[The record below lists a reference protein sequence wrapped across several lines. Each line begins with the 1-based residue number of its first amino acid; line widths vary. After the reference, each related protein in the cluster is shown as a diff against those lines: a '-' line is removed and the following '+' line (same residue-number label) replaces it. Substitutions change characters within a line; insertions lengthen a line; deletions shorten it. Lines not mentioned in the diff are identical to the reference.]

1 MPPSVVEL
9 DVPIETPNVTAKL
22 VSRLGVIRDWPAVLF
37 GAGLFCVLIFHY
49 FPRIDQAMVASRLAE
64 VIAGDIADRS
74 DQDETDAKNG
84 TKPAE
89 AEREARRKR
98 SDEWFKEKQRLQL
111 RAALSK
117 SDADRA
123 LPWNY
128 RGQLFGY
135 VLLSLA
141 GVGLLLS
148 NGNSTRRVLGG
159 VLLLL
164 ILLVVTQNGV
174 TIRFGPTE

>member
-1 MPPSVVEL
+1 
-9 DVPIETPNVTAKL
+9 
-22 VSRLGVIRDWPAVLF
+22 
-37 GAGLFCVLIFHY
+37 
-49 FPRIDQAMVASRLAE
+49 
-64 VIAGDIADRS
+64 
-74 DQDETDAKNG
+74 
-84 TKPAE
+84 
-89 AEREARRKR
+89 
-98 SDEWFKEKQRLQL
+98 
-111 RAALSK
+111 
-117 SDADRA
+117 